1 MNCIAKN
8 IHRYVVFPAGI
19 LLAGVAVCWQGVSV
33 AAYADGVRVAQAAP
47 DKKAQKAPQTPAEFK
62 AHQKELLT
70 SLFDRLTNADD
81 ERSAKLLEQ
90 AVWQVWLRSGSETI
104 DLLMQQSIKAMN
116 DKRSDAALA
125 ILDAVVELEPTYAEG
140 WNKRA
145 TVLFTLRQFDASL
158 RDIDKV
164 LELEPRH
171 FGALSGKGLIKRAQ
185 NDDKA
190 ALKAYRRALDVHPF
204 LSGARQA
211 VKDLREA
218 VEGKGI

>member
-1 MNCIAKN
+1 MMHIAGN
-8 IHRYVVFPAGI
+8 ARRFVGFVQGLLIAGLVFVWTATP
-19 LLAGVAVCWQGVSV
+19 VT
-33 AAYADGVRVAQAAP
+33 AAADSARLAQAVP
-47 DKKAQKAPQTPAEFK
+47 QKKPQTPEEFQ

-70 SLFDRLTNADD
+70 SLFDRLANTDD
-81 ERSAKLLEQ
+81 ERSAKLLED

-104 DLLMQQSIKAMN
+104 DVLMQQSIRAMN

-125 ILDAVVELEPTYAEG
+125 ILDAVVELAPTYAEG

-158 RDIDKV
+158 RDIDRV

-185 NDDKA
+185 KDDKA
-190 ALKAYRRALDVHPF
+190 ALEAYRRALDVHPF
-204 LSGARQA
+204 LPGARQA

>member
-1 MNCIAKN
+1 MMHIAEN
-8 IHRYVVFPAGI
+8 ARRFVGFVQGLLIAGLVFVWTGTP
-19 LLAGVAVCWQGVSV
+19 VT
-33 AAYADGVRVAQAAP
+33 AAADSPRFAQAAP
-47 DKKAQKAPQTPAEFK
+47 QKKPQTPEEFQ

-70 SLFDRLTNADD
+70 SLFDRLANTDD
-81 ERSAKLLEQ
+81 ERAAKLLED

-104 DLLMQQSIKAMN
+104 DVLMQQSIRAMN

-125 ILDAVVELEPTYAEG
+125 ILDAVVELAPTYAEG

-171 FGALSGKGLIKRAQ
+171 FGALSGKGLIKRVQ
-185 NDDKA
+185 KDDKA
-190 ALKAYRRALDVHPF
+190 ALEAYRRALDVHPF
-204 LSGARQA
+204 LAGARQA
-211 VKDLREA
+211 VKDLREV

>member
-1 MNCIAKN
+1 MMHITGNARRCIGFVQGLLIAGL
-8 IHRYVVFPAGI
+8 VVACTAGP
-19 LLAGVAVCWQGVSV
+19 VT
-33 AAYADGVRVAQAAP
+33 AAADGPRFAQTAP
-47 DKKAQKAPQTPAEFK
+47 QKKPQTPKEFK

-70 SLFDRLTNADD
+70 SLFDRLANVDD
-81 ERSAKLLEQ
+81 ERSAKLLED

-104 DLLMQQSIKAMN
+104 DVLMQQSIRAMN

-125 ILDAVVELEPTYAEG
+125 ILDAIVELAPTYAEG

-145 TVLFTLRQFDASL
+145 TVLFTMRQFDASL
-158 RDIDKV
+158 RDIEKV

-190 ALKAYRRALDVHPF
+190 ALEAYRRALDVHPF
-204 LSGARQA
+204 LPGARQA